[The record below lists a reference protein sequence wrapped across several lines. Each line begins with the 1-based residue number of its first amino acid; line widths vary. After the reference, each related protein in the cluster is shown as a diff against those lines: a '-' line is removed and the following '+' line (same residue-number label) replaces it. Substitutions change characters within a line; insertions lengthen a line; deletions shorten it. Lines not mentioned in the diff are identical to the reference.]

1 MKAINRKLWRDLNA
15 ARGQALAISLV
26 IACGL
31 AILCHVV
38 RHMGSARKLPQRL
51 L

>member
-31 AILCHVV
+31 ATFVMSL
-38 RHMGSARKLPQRL
+38 GTWEALEKLPQRL